1 MAIKEVFPN
10 PTVKQVIFQIRF
22 PNLFSMER
30 LIGDYQVKIMA
41 EFPKSALLVRR
52 SVLIADVGSRA
63 QVENIAED
71 ADKFAVSKI
80 WNFRSEKGIDLNV
93 HNDSLDISSTL
104 HKTYANPKEDN
115 RFRDTIEYAVARFLE
130 VTQIPKLARI
140 GLRYIDECPVPAKET
155 QVFKEYYNTTF
166 PLKRFPVENALNLVF
181 EARVEKGD
189 RRLRFI
195 ESFEDVGGK
204 LRLTLDFDGY
214 AEDVPAH
221 EYLTVTDELHEL
233 ISKEYQASIRKPVLE
248 HMRKKEKRYDRS

>member
-1 MAIKEVFPN
+1 MAIREVYPN
-10 PTVKQVIFQIRF
+10 PTVKKVIFQSRF

-52 SVLIADVGSRA
+52 SVLIGDVGSRA
-63 QVENIAED
+63 QLENIAED
-71 ADKFAVSKI
+71 ADKLGVSKI
-80 WNFRSEKGIDLNV
+80 WNFKSEKGTELNV
-93 HNDSLDISSTL
+93 QNDSLDISSTL

-115 RFRDTIEYAVARFLE
+115 RFRDTIEYAVGKFLE
-130 VTQIPKLARI
+130 VTQIPELTRI

-155 QVFKEYYNTTF
+155 RVFKEYYNTTL
-166 PLKRFPVENALNLVF
+166 PVKRFKVENALKMVF

-189 RRLRFI
+189 RRLRFV
-195 ESFEDVGGK
+195 ESFEDVEGE

-214 AEDVPAH
+214 AEGVPAG

-233 ISKEYQASIRKPVLE
+233 ISKEYEASIREPVLKY
-248 HMRKKEKRYDRS
+248 MRKKKGKKV

>member
-71 ADKFAVSKI
+71 ADKLAIRRI
-80 WNFRSEKGIDLNV
+80 WNFKSDKGTELNV

-115 RFRDTIEYAVARFLE
+115 RFRDTIEYAISKFLE
-130 VTQIPKLARI
+130 VTQIPELTRI
-140 GLRYIDECPVPAKET
+140 GLRYIDECPVPSKET
-155 QVFKEYYNTTF
+155 KAFKEYYNTTL
-166 PLKRFPVENALNLVF
+166 PLKRFPLENAMNLVF

-195 ESFEDVGGK
+195 ESFEDVGDR

-214 AEDVPAH
+214 AEDVPAR
-221 EYLTVTDELHEL
+221 EYLTVADELHEL
-233 ISKEYQASIRKPVLE
+233 ISEEYQASIRKPVLE
-248 HMRKKEKRYDRS
+248 HMRKRKGRKA